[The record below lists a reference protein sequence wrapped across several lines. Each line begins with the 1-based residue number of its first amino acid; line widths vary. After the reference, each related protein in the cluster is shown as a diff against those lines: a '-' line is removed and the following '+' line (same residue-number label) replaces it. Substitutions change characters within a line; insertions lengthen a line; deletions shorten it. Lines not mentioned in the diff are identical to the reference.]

1 MISRLKISMCRSK
14 DCKAHF
20 KYNLNSVI
28 RKKLL
33 KPFLFVIALTKFVET
48 IDSIVISYNDRGDIR
63 IFRLAYSHF
72 DRLSQHDVSRIGKL
86 PLTRSYYF
94 VG

>member
-1 MISRLKISMCRSK
+1 MPIKGFQSTLSI
-14 DCKAHF
+14 HF
-20 KYNLNSVI
+20 EPSN
-28 RKKLL
+28 KKEIVEAFSLRT
-33 KPFLFVIALTKFVET
+33 FALTKFVEMVGS
-48 IDSIVISYNDRGDIR
+48 IDIIR

-72 DRLSQHDVSRIGKL
+72 DRLQHMEAELEKL